1 MKDIN
6 KGSPALPSNIDLK
19 ENEIDIS
26 SKNLFKDLYINLLY
40 YYKLNQRTKIETEEQ
55 EYFYS
60 ALADIFFI
68 IYESDPDYCKESIE
82 IKLSFIYLIDFFK
95 ESKLINLEIIC
106 KIFFNL
112 KNCINN
118 LNNKKYS

>member
-1 MKDIN
+1 MPDLEQKHFLKEIISLLKDIN

-82 IKLSFIYLIDFFK
+82 IKYLLYI
-95 ESKLINLEIIC
+95 
-106 KIFFNL
+106 
-112 KNCINN
+112 
-118 LNNKKYS
+118 